1 MPPADSSR
9 RNGNASAQLESIER
23 GYNQCDQIIN
33 IFQLVEVYFMFG
45 KILNLLWQICSG
57 WFGASFSIRLMAK

>member
-23 GYNQCDQIIN
+23 GYNQCDQIMN
-33 IFQLVEVYFMFG
+33 IFQMVEVYFMFG
-45 KILNLLWQICSG
+45 KILNLLWLICSG
-57 WFGASFSIRLMAK
+57 LGAAFQSV